1 MQLKKIIFNEYTW
14 KITLENSSDT
24 LAESVMDSYPERQ
37 SVGHGF
43 VYLWEVVQF
52 VSETIEEMDLDQ
64 LDLNPRIIAPV

>member
-37 SVGHGF
+37 SVDRGF

-52 VSETIEEMDLDQ
+52 GSETYLRNGFGSTGPES
-64 LDLNPRIIAPV
+64 